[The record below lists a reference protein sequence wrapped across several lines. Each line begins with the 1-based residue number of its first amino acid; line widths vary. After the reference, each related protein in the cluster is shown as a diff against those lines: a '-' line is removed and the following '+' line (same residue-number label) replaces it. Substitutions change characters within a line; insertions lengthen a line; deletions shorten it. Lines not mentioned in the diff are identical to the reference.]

1 MEENNKLG
9 KKVAI
14 SVMSAA
20 LLGTSG
26 YLIYDKGFNKAE
38 KEAVKLASNTE
49 EKKDERIT
57 DGNGLQSMFPNLISD
72 PTKKDE
78 KPGEKPN
85 LNLADLIG
93 NNKSPITPV
102 TYNPNE
108 VQIAKKDTDIKLS
121 DAPTPPKVELPTNM
135 GGPVVDP
142 SKPVDPGTPDPPK
155 PPVDPGT
162 PDPSK
167 PPVDPGTP
175 DPPKPPVDPGTPDPP
190 KPPVDP
196 GTPDPPKP
204 PVVPDPPKP
213 PVVPDPPKPPVVPD
227 PPKPPVDPTR
237 PTITVSPK
245 TGDILVEWYAGNNE
259 YYSSVFF
266 NDYYGSQKGQDSNAL
281 NYLTNNYDSTK
292 NDWTLVS
299 QLNTQSDAKKVAED
313 KLALNNLDKILENN
327 DYSNHRELFYFR
339 NQMNVLNGLGAEQK
353 QQEMQKY
360 LTENKKAYIQ
370 SVAEKVYQVAIKEE
384 ETWSNEGDTASLEQ
398 ALSKYY
404 LITSVFESVDPK
416 LVEAANQR
424 VEKIFYKLLE
434 EELRNMDIQTPVVE
448 ETSKEAAK
456 ETGSNEETKT
466 KEDNTTKTEAIEA
479 SSEQGTKEELMKGKT
494 ENEES
499 KESKDTKEEKD
510 NKGTSD
516 QKKPEKPDPIHQ
528 VIEQIETYFTPE
540 NLQYENALLLANQWI
555 DKAKGEQQEKLN
567 QQFNIAVAGLQ
578 AQMND
583 PNVSATDALKKANL
597 LAGAARVEKSVQ
609 DEAKQL
615 LMPLM
620 FEKKANEAAAKGEYY
635 TAVLNIANAIRTHHP
650 LERSREEMVSYAN
663 QLWESTE
670 SEWEKING
678 TTGWQSKVEKTVLPS
693 YTLLAQL
700 KDIDKTIGQISGM
713 NVIDHASKKVEG
725 IQLIQIASGEAN
737 KKGKLYDALHYYG
750 QAASR
755 GVIETKGFTNVA
767 NRVLKEAQQAEKT
780 DYNGALKIY
789 QRLYKTPGIEITGV
803 KDQVKYAIDYL
814 GTFDAANKK
823 AKKGATIEDLASA
836 IELTYQSMKLG
847 YQQPRANQLMED
859 VSAEMFQD
867 GVEYWKGKD
876 INNAYKCF
884 EFLTRDRYATTI
896 DGTLRESA
904 MKYVEQIKAM
914 DAQK

>member
-1 MEENNKLG
+1 M
-9 KKVAI
+9 
-14 SVMSAA
+14 
-20 LLGTSG
+20 
-26 YLIYDKGFNKAE
+26 
-38 KEAVKLASNTE
+38 
-49 EKKDERIT
+49 
-57 DGNGLQSMFPNLISD
+57 
-72 PTKKDE
+72 
-78 KPGEKPN
+78 
-85 LNLADLIG
+85 
-93 NNKSPITPV
+93 
-102 TYNPNE
+102 
-108 VQIAKKDTDIKLS
+108 
-121 DAPTPPKVELPTNM
+121 
-135 GGPVVDP
+135 VDP
-142 SKPVDPGTPDPPK
+142 SKPVDPGI
-155 PPVDPGT
+155 
-162 PDPSK
+162 
-167 PPVDPGTP
+167 
-175 DPPKPPVDPGTPDPP
+175 
-190 KPPVDP
+190 
-196 GTPDPPKP
+196 
-204 PVVPDPPKP
+204 
-213 PVVPDPPKPPVVPD
+213 PDPPKPPVVPD

-678 TTGWQSKVEKTVLPS
+678 TPGWQKKVEKTVLPS

-713 NVIDHASKKVEG
+713 NMIDRASKKVEG
-725 IQLIQIASGEAN
+725 IQLIQIASAEAN
-737 KKGKLYDALHYYG
+737 KKGETYLYNALHYYG

-755 GVIETKGFTNVA
+755 GVIETKGFSKVA
-767 NRVLKEAQQAEKT
+767 NDVLEVAKQAEET
-780 DYNGALKIY
+780 NYQYALNIY
-789 QRLYKTPGIEITGV
+789 QNLYKTPGIEITGV
-803 KDQVKYAIDYL
+803 KDQVKSAIEYL

-823 AKKGATIEDLASA
+823 AVKITTIEDLASV
-836 IELTYQSMKLG
+836 IELTDQAMKAG
-847 YQQPRANQLMED
+847 YQEKIAVNFMASYATTML
-859 VSAEMFQD
+859 
-867 GVEYWKGKD
+867 KTGKTAFEGK
-876 INNAYKCF
+876 NFNEAYKCF
-884 EFLTRDRYATTI
+884 EFLTRPEYATTI
-896 DGTLRESA
+896 DGELRQKA
-904 MKYVEQIKAM
+904 MNYLEDIKKM